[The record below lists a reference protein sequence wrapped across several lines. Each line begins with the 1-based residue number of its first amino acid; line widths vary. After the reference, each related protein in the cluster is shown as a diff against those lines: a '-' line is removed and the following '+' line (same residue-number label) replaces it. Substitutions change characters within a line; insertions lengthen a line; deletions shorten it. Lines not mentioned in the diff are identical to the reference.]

1 MTYLA
6 PPLPIKASLISLLLL
21 LMSAC
26 GGDSNNN
33 GINTGASPGTQ
44 TSSQSSWQSYER
56 EQEYSGFTTLPLE
69 YIVLRDGI
77 RLAAHVS
84 LPTDVEGSP
93 VTGPLPVIL
102 TQTGYNSSLG
112 AIAAPNAHFIQRG
125 YAHVNVDVRGTGN
138 SEGVWDAWGPIEQ
151 EDYAEVMEWVAT
163 QPWSNGNVGTWG
175 PSFMAITQLLTAR
188 HNHPAH
194 KALFTIVPPGD
205 VYRDITF
212 AGGQINGAFVPAWL
226 YLVTGLS
233 LIPAKENIQD
243 PALFVKL
250 LTEHATNSLIAFQ
263 TPTFVGGLTG
273 FDDKAYSTEFWSV
286 RSPLTHIDEITIP
299 TFVLGGLRD
308 IFQRSEPMTYEGLKN
323 NTNAKLLI
331 GPWDHLQGSQGAGLP
346 ADGVPS
352 MDNIALAWFD
362 HYLKGMDN
370 GAEVMPKVTQYLYGE
385 ERYAVMEDWPH
396 PQARAERWHLR
407 GGGSLTQTAADAG
420 ESANMILQQP
430 VGGICSDSTA
440 QWSAGILGV
449 VPLPCYEDNRIA
461 EALEFTYTS
470 TPMEQDYFINGPIQA
485 DLWISTTALDA
496 GVVVR
501 VTDVAPDGVSK
512 QLTSGLLTASARAL
526 DSERSRFLD
535 GQMIQPWHLYT
546 QESRE
551 TPGLNQIVPINVE
564 IFSTSAVIKEGHALR
579 ISVGASDFPR
589 GIPPV
594 LDLLDQ
600 LAGLLTIYSDAE
612 HPSSVV
618 FPIVPISAIP
628 LASE

>member
-1 MTYLA
+1 
-6 PPLPIKASLISLLLL
+6 
-21 LMSAC
+21 
-26 GGDSNNN
+26 
-33 GINTGASPGTQ
+33 
-44 TSSQSSWQSYER
+44 
-56 EQEYSGFTTLPLE
+56 
-69 YIVLRDGI
+69 
-77 RLAAHVS
+77 
-84 LPTDVEGSP
+84 
-93 VTGPLPVIL
+93 
-102 TQTGYNSSLG
+102 
-112 AIAAPNAHFIQRG
+112 
-125 YAHVNVDVRGTGN
+125 
-138 SEGVWDAWGPIEQ
+138 
-151 EDYAEVMEWVAT
+151 MEWVAT
-163 QPWSNGNVGTWG
+163 QSWSNGNVGTWG

-233 LIPAKENIQD
+233 LIPAQENIQD

-346 ADGVPS
+346 VDGVPS

-407 GGGSLTQTAADAG
+407 GDGSLTQTAADAD

-449 VPLPCYEDNRIA
+449 VPLPCYEDNRVA

-470 TPMEQDYFINGPIQA
+470 TPMDQDYFINGPIQA

-535 GQMIQPWHLYT
+535 GQMIQPWHLCT
-546 QESRE
+546 KESRE

-589 GIPPV
+589 GIPPI